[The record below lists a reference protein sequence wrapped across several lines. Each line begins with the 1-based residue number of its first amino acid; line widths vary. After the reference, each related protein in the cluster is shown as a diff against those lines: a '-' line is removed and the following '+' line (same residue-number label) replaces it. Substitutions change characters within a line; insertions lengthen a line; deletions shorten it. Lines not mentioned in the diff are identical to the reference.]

1 MIILLTLL
9 NPTSSLTCLL
19 LPPGTWFL
27 EYAYI
32 DVDSTV
38 TSEAGCNGRDGFDG
52 LPRVWARRR
61 IDTALQCLVL
71 PSPPTCSPAAWSR
84 VNHLGNGR
92 DGVPLNYT
100 WEMPYFPSTGTKK
113 VVVRIRYVNNSLSLS
128 LSLYLSLSLSISLSS
143 HSQTMFGFYV
153 SHFL

>member
-1 MIILLTLL
+1 MIISHLLV
-9 NPTSSLTCLL
+9 PTA
-19 LPPGTWFL
+19 GTWFT

-32 DVDSTV
+32 DIDTTV
-38 TSEAGCNGRDGFDG
+38 TTEVGCNGRNNFDG

-71 PSPPTCSPAAWSR
+71 PPPPTCSPAAWSR

-100 WEMPYFPSTGTKK
+100 WNMPYFPSTGTKK
-113 VVVRIRYVNNSLSLS
+113 LVVRIRYVAHNLSLS
-128 LSLYLSLSLSISLSS
+128 LLFTHQPCLVLVHCAFPVI
-143 HSQTMFGFYV
+143 
-153 SHFL
+153 